1 MKNHITKSY
10 QYTQYAQKTRLSKMY
25 EKAKVKQFP
34 KSQIYQSDSPKA
46 SSSQSTSF
54 LHEFCGKDLQA
65 LPLGSKIFQNMSKK

>member
-1 MKNHITKSY
+1 
-10 QYTQYAQKTRLSKMY
+10 MY